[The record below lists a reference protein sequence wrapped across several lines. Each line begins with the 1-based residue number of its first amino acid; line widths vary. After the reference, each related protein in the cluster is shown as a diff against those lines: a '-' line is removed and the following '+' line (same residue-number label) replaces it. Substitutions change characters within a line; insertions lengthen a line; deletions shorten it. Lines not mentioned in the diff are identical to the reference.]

1 MISKVSNNKAFM
13 RHNFMC
19 GVQTKRKFA
28 LIIFVLHLAAAP
40 AVAIAAIA
48 SVYARSRNFD
58 LCSGIAMI
66 GVCTTALAG
75 ALGIYLAIDSFSCL
89 HNKNVVDML
98 FSLPLNASQRFFS
111 NYLSGLT
118 VYILPFLAAQI
129 FSVLA
134 MGYGCIF
141 MDGRTFERYI
151 GTNPDTGE
159 AAYTEYV
166 CRYFGGFMPMLLKLI
181 LCGVLVMLML
191 YTLSVL
197 VTVCCGNI
205 FESIG
210 ANLLINAVIPFTILF
225 VFESMFMNL
234 YGIGSIGEFITMK
247 AIMYTSPAGGIFA
260 TAAWVFGSEFFYTID
275 AFEFKWAIWITVYVL
290 LTAAMFA
297 GAFFLYKKRRAQQ
310 TGKPFAFK
318 FIYYV
323 ISTALMFFMTAM
335 FGVDGQP
342 LVTTVLATFLVYLAL
357 ECITRRGF
365 KRIWVGIIRYACTIA
380 ASVLLIRTAQTT
392 EGFGMVERVPN
403 VSSVKSVEIN
413 YNGFYNT
420 FPLGY
425 EIDDNL
431 YYFDRKPITLTFNEK
446 ENIEI
451 IIAAHQKRVDNRD
464 FGLLYN
470 AMGQNLT
477 IKYNLTGGRKLTR
490 TYDAFTADELEILSK
505 LDLTD
510 EYKTQ
515 IADMFRNGIKN
526 FPQEYEANYK
536 IYAEEFGD
544 YPFNNYTYV
553 GNDSAT
559 LDNVYDRLNDEIYT
573 SAKVNINQLL
583 KKGFFDQL
591 AEAYAADIMNISEE
605 NYYNS
610 TAKESYYFYMRES
623 RSLSNGLDI
632 PGSFENTIELMEY
645 FGFKFDKKEDLPN
658 DGLKEYLQERA
669 DRNGDVRIYSAK
681 EWRSCFNAPEGVRL
695 HGDYGQNHPKTC
707 GYIKDIDEDI
717 IALFKAAE
725 PMNILPEN
733 GYIIY
738 VSGETGV
745 IPSELNGVAERVY
758 EGAYGPA
765 DDRGNPFWLVS
776 NYDGQVGAKAEVY
789 TETQPNLLTL
799 TEVSD

>member
-48 SVYARSRNFD
+48 SVYSSSRNFD

-89 HNKNVVDML
+89 HNKNVVDMR

-118 VYILPFLAAQI
+118 VYILPFLAAQV

-247 AIMYTSPAGGIFA
+247 AIMYTSPAGGIG
-260 TAAWVFGSEFFYTID
+260 AAALWALGYSFMSTID
-275 AFEFKWAIWITVYVL
+275 EFDFKPAIWITVYLL

-323 ISTALMFFMTAM
+323 ISTAIMFFMTAM

-425 EIDDNL
+425 EFDDNL
-431 YYFDRKPITLTFNEK
+431 YYFDRKPITLTFTEK
-446 ENIEI
+446 ENIET

-464 FGLLYN
+464 FGLLYD

-623 RSLSNGLDI
+623 RSLSNGLNI

-707 GYIKDIDEDI
+707 GYIKDIDEDV

>member
-1 MISKVSNNKAFM
+1 MISKVSNNQAFA

-19 GVQTKRKFA
+19 GVKTKRKFA
-28 LIIFVLHLAAAP
+28 VIILALHLAAAP

-48 SVYARSRNFD
+48 SVYGRDTSFE
-58 LCSGIAMI
+58 LCQAMAMI

-75 ALGIYLAIDSFSCL
+75 LLGIYLAIDSFSCL
-89 HNKNVVDML
+89 HNKNVVDMRL
-98 FSLPLNASQRFFS
+98 SLPLNASQRFFS
-111 NYLSGLT
+111 NYLAGLS
-118 VYILPFLAAQI
+118 VYILPFLAAQVV
-129 FSVLA
+129 SVLA
-134 MGYGCIF
+134 MSYGCVF
-141 MDGRTFERYI
+141 MDGKTFERYA
-151 GTNPDTGE
+151 GTNRDTGE
-159 AAYTEYV
+159 TIYAEYV
-166 CRYFGGFMPMLLKLI
+166 CRYFGQFMPVLLKLI

-210 ANLLINAVIPFTILF
+210 SNLLINAVIPFTILF

-234 YGIGSIGEFITMK
+234 YGLGKNGEFITIK
-247 AIMYTSPAGGIFA
+247 AIMLTSPAGGI
-260 TAAWVFGSEFFYTID
+260 AAAAVWALGKALVNDG
-275 AFEFKWAIWITVYVL
+275 FEFKWAVWLPLYVL
-290 LTAAMFA
+290 FTAVMFA

-310 TGKPFAFK
+310 TGKPFVFK

-335 FGVDGQP
+335 FEVDGQSI
-342 LVTTVLATFLVYLAL
+342 VTTVTATFLVYLIL

-380 ASVLLIRTAQTT
+380 ASVLLIHTAQTT

-420 FPLGY
+420 LPLCY
-425 EIDDNL
+425 EFDDSL
-431 YYFDRKPITLTFNEK
+431 YYIDRKPLTLTFTEK

-451 IIAAHQKRVDNRD
+451 ILAAHQKRVDNRD
-464 FGLLYN
+464 WGLLYD
-470 AMGQNLT
+470 ALEGSLT

-490 TYDAFTADELEILSK
+490 TYEAFTADELEILSR

-515 IADMFRNGIKN
+515 VADMYRNGIKN
-526 FPQEYEANYK
+526 FPQEYENELELFDVSDP
-536 IYAEEFGD
+536 YAWS
-544 YPFNNYTYV
+544 NVTYTSV
-553 GNDSAT
+553 RNDSAIMHN
-559 LDNVYDRLNDEIYT
+559 LYSSLYGEDYARKNVSVE
-573 SAKVNINQLL
+573 QLVR
-583 KKGFFDQL
+583 KGFYEQL

-610 TAKESYYFYMRES
+610 AAKESYSLDLITS
-623 RSLSNGLDI
+623 RSLPYRLRI
-632 PGSFENTIELMEY
+632 PGSFKNTIELMEY
-645 FGFKFDKKEDLPN
+645 FGFEFDKKEDIPDDKLT
-658 DGLKEYLQERA
+658 EYLQ
-669 DRNGDVRIYSAK
+669 DISDKSGDVRIYSAK
-681 EWRSCFNAPEGVRL
+681 EWRSCFNVPADVRL
-695 HGDYGQNHPKTC
+695 HGDYSINHLKTC
-707 GYIKDIDEDI
+707 GYIKDIDEDVI
-717 IALFKAAE
+717 KLFKAAE

-745 IPSELNGVAERVY
+745 IPSELNGIAERLH

-776 NYDGQVGAKAEVY
+776 NDGTASAHSEMIS
-789 TETQPNLLTL
+789 TEPQAV
-799 TEVSD
+799 TEVSI

>member
-1 MISKVSNNKAFM
+1 
-13 RHNFMC
+13 MC

-28 LIIFVLHLAAAP
+28 VIIFALHLAAAP

-89 HNKNVVDML
+89 HNKNVVDMRL
-98 FSLPLNASQRFFS
+98 SLPLNAKQRFLS
-111 NYLSGLT
+111 NYLSGLS

-129 FSVLA
+129 VSVLA

-151 GTNPDTGE
+151 GTHPDTGE
-159 AAYTEYV
+159 AIYNEYV
-166 CRYFGGFMPMLLKLI
+166 CRYFGEFMPMLLKLI
-181 LCGVLVMLML
+181 LCGTLVMLML

-275 AFEFKWAIWITVYVL
+275 AFEFKWAIWITVYLL

-323 ISTALMFFMTAM
+323 ISTAIMFFMTAM

-342 LVTTVLATFLVYLAL
+342 LVTTILAAFLVYLIL

-365 KRIWVGIIRYACTIA
+365 KRIWVGIIRFACIITV
-380 ASVLLIRTAQTT
+380 SVLLIRTAHAT

-403 VSSVKSVEIN
+403 VSSVKSVEI
-413 YNGFYNT
+413 YYSGFYNT
-420 FPLGY
+420 LPLGY
-425 EIDDNL
+425 ECEINDDG
-431 YYFDRKPITLTFNEK
+431 YFNDRKEIALKFTEK
-446 ENIEI
+446 ENIET
-451 IIAAHQKRVDNRD
+451 IIAAHQKRVDNRG
-464 FGLLYN
+464 FGLLYDV
-470 AMGQNLT
+470 MGHNLT

-490 TYDAFTADELEILSK
+490 TYEAFTADELEILSR

-515 IADMFRNGIKN
+515 VADMYRNGIKK
-526 FPQEYEANYK
+526 FPQEYEAELKLFGIDPYARSNITYTDAGNSSSVLHS
-536 IYAEEFGD
+536 IYSRFYGEE
-544 YPFNNYTYV
+544 YQR
-553 GNDSAT
+553 
-559 LDNVYDRLNDEIYT
+559 LDVSVE
-573 SAKVNINQLL
+573 QLVR
-583 KKGFFDQL
+583 KGFFDQL

-610 TAKESYYFYMRES
+610 SAKDSYGLYMAAS
-623 RSLSNGLDI
+623 RSLNYSLYI
-632 PGSFENTIELMEY
+632 PGSFKNTIELMEY
-645 FGFKFDKKEDLPN
+645 FGFKFDKKEDIPDDKLT
-658 DGLKEYLQERA
+658 EYLQDIA
-669 DRNGDVRIYSAK
+669 DNNGGVRIYSAK
-681 EWRSCFNAPEGVRL
+681 EWRSCFNLPADVRL
-695 HGDYGQNHPKTC
+695 HGYYAKNHAKTR
-707 GYIKDIDEDI
+707 GYIKDIDEDV

-745 IPSELNGVAERVY
+745 IPSELNGIAERVH

-765 DDRGNPFWLVS
+765 DDSGNPFWLVS

-789 TETQPNLLTL
+789 TETQPNLLT
-799 TEVSD
+799 EVSD

>member
-1 MISKVSNNKAFM
+1 MISKVSNNQAFA

-19 GVQTKRKFA
+19 GVKTKRKFA
-28 LIIFVLHLAAAP
+28 VIIFVLHLAAAP
-40 AVAIAAIA
+40 AVAIAAIV

-89 HNKNVVDML
+89 HNKNVVDMR
-98 FSLPLNASQRFFS
+98 FSLPLNASQRFLS

-234 YGIGSIGEFITMK
+234 YGLGKNGEFITIK
-247 AIMYTSPAGGIFA
+247 AIMLTSPAGGI
-260 TAAWVFGSEFFYTID
+260 AAAAVWALDRAIVDDS
-275 AFEFKWAIWITVYVL
+275 FEFKWAAWLPFYVL

-297 GAFFLYKKRRAQQ
+297 VAYFLYKKRRAQQ
-310 TGKPFAFK
+310 TGKPFVFK
-318 FIYYV
+318 FIYYF
-323 ISTALMFFMTAM
+323 ISTAAMFFMTAM
-335 FGVDGQP
+335 FEVDGQSI
-342 LVTTVLATFLVYLAL
+342 VATVIATFLVYFVL

-380 ASVLLIRTAQTT
+380 ASVLLIHTAQAT
-392 EGFGMVERVPN
+392 EGFGMVERVPE

-413 YNGFYNT
+413 YAGFYGML
-420 FPLGY
+420 PLCY

-431 YYFDRKPITLTFNEK
+431 YYFDRKPITLTFTEK
-446 ENIEI
+446 ENIET

-464 FGLLYN
+464 FGLLYD

-515 IADMFRNGIKN
+515 VADMYRNGIKN
-526 FPQEYEANYK
+526 YPQEYEANYK

-610 TAKESYYFYMRES
+610 SAKDSYYLYMRES
-623 RSLSNGLDI
+623 RSLSNGLYI

-669 DRNGDVRIYSAK
+669 DSKGDVRIYSAK
-681 EWRSCFNAPEGVRL
+681 EWRSCFNAPADVRL
-695 HGDYGQNHPKTC
+695 HGDYDNNHAKTC

-745 IPSELNGVAERVY
+745 IPSELNGVAERVH

-776 NYDGQVGAKAEVY
+776 NYDAPAGAEVY
-789 TETQPNLLTL
+789 TETQPNLLT
-799 TEVSD
+799 EVSD